1 MIQKFRIL
9 SILEGVSFLI
19 ILFITMPLKYL
30 LSMGMPNKIIGTAHG
45 ILFIAYIV
53 FAIFL
58 KVEKNWDLKKT
69 AIILACSVIP
79 FGTFW
84 MEKKYLRTE
93 N

>member
-1 MIQKFRIL
+1 MLQKFRIL
-9 SILEGVSFLI
+9 ALLEGISFLI

-30 LSMGMPNKIIGTAHG
+30 FENPMPNKIIGMVHG
-45 ILFIAYIV
+45 VLFLGYVV

-58 KVEKNWDLKKT
+58 KTELKWSNKQT
-69 AIILACSVIP
+69 AIILLCSIIP

-84 MEKKYLRTE
+84 ADKKYLK